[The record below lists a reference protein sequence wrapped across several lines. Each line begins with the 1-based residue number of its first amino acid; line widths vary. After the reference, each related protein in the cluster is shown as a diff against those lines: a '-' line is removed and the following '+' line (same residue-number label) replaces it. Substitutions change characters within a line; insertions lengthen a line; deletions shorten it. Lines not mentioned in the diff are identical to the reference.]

1 MKKPLLAAIAAA
13 SILALGACTQETRV
27 EDETPAEQSA
37 DNAGAALEQSA
48 QNAGDSIEQSADRA
62 GDNLEQAGDN
72 AANSVDN
79 ATDGN
84 PNTNP

>member
-1 MKKPLLAAIAAA
+1 MMKPLLAAIAAA

-37 DNAGAALEQSA
+37 N
-48 QNAGDSIEQSADRA
+48 A
-62 GDNLEQAGDN
+62 GDNLEQAADNAGDSLEGAADNAGDRLEQAGDN
-72 AANSVDN
+72 AGDAVND